1 MKRVRSALQRIT
13 VIALAGALAT
23 LASCGSSSSSSTTI
37 AEPQPPLPP
46 GINQIPYKY
55 NEVAG
60 LGNIQ
65 LAVAT
70 VTGNTPGVDDIEER
84 DVVVNVMIRNG
95 ALTDVQVRPESFR
108 VYTSDLHSVLPT
120 NNPFTELYASDTR
133 HTAQLVFRV
142 GADLLAVALVFDAA
156 GYGDRV
162 FSGQFLLDPDIS
174 FAQS

>member
-1 MKRVRSALQRIT
+1 MQIQVMTRRIAT
-13 VIALAGALAT
+13 ISIVGVLAMLAG
-23 LASCGSSSSSSTTI
+23 CGSSSSSPTTI
-37 AEPQPPLPP
+37 ATPQPPLPA

-55 NEVAG
+55 NEVAA

-70 VTGNTPGVDDIEER
+70 VTGNTPQVDDKAER

-95 ALTDVQVRPESFR
+95 ALTDVQLRPESFR
-108 VYTSDLHSVLPT
+108 VYTSDLRSVLPT
-120 NNPFTELYASDTR
+120 NNPFTESYVSDSR

-142 GADLLAVALVFDAA
+142 GPELLAVALVFDAT